1 MRRLSAFAIL
11 ASLTWFA
18 PAAHAESHNPADYPL
33 RIHIY
38 RRNETTFYHNRQA
51 EEAKG
56 EGRANL
62 FEGGEPKGIDF
73 QFECDTKL
81 QTSSGYETFP
91 AKWKKPGQE
100 LVILQQQFGK
110 TSYDTCRLKVLV
122 KDFVYVSHNGN
133 LTTEPVDV
141 FKQWMV
147 KHDYDPEHGKD
158 TPMRTTSETTPAAA
172 NPAGTAPSRSGAASP
187 QPTASP
193 Q

>member
-1 MRRLSAFAIL
+1 MRRLYALVTL
-11 ASLTWFA
+11 ALLAWFPTA
-18 PAAHAESHNPADYPL
+18 TYAESHNPADYPL

-38 RRNETTFYHNRQA
+38 RRNETTFYHNRQT

-62 FEGGEPKGIDF
+62 FEGGKPKGIDF

-100 LVILQQQFGK
+100 LVILQPQFGK
-110 TSYDTCRLKVLV
+110 TNYNTCRLKVLV
-122 KDFVYVSHNGN
+122 KDFVYVSRNGN

-141 FKQWMV
+141 FAQWMV
-147 KHDYDPEHGKD
+147 KHDYDPENGKN
-158 TPMRTTSETTPAAA
+158 TPIRATPEAGPATA
-172 NPAGTAPSRSGAASP
+172 PPAGAAPPSGGTASP
-187 QPTASP
+187 QP
-193 Q
+193 